1 MRNSIELCSGIALA
15 LCACGAA
22 QETITETTSTA
33 AAAEPPTAV
42 ADGVPPAA
50 PAPAPPV
57 GIAPTPALEFTD
69 SASTGSPTLRLSDG
83 EIGEVLDTVDDAQIA
98 AGELVLA
105 RSHNEAVKELAAGLV
120 KEHKKANQDLGALML
135 RINTPPRDSDASRAL
150 SDKADA
156 TLARLEALEDTELDR
171 AYLDTQVT
179 MHQEML
185 VAVDRTLVPNAQN
198 QDLEVY
204 VASLRPMLSAHLHQA
219 KSLDVVIAAR

>member
-33 AAAEPPTAV
+33 AAAEPPAAV

-50 PAPAPPV
+50 PAPAPPA
-57 GIAPTPALEFTD
+57 GIAPAPALDFAG
-69 SASTGSPTLRLSDG
+69 SASTIPPTIRLSDG

-105 RSHNEAVKELAAGLV
+105 RSHNEAVKELAADLV
-120 KEHKKANQDLGALML
+120 KEHKKANQDIGALML
-135 RINTPPRDSDASRAL
+135 RLNTPPRDSDLSRAL

-156 TLARLEALEDTELDR
+156 TLARLEALDDTALDR
-171 AYLDTQVT
+171 AYLDSQVT
-179 MHQEML
+179 LHQEML

-219 KSLDVVIAAR
+219 TSLNVVLAAR

>member
-15 LCACGAA
+15 LCACGAT

-57 GIAPTPALEFTD
+57 GIAPTPALEFAD
-69 SASTGSPTLRLSDG
+69 SASTMSPAMRLSDG

-105 RSHNEAVKELAAGLV
+105 RSHNEAVKELAADLV
-120 KEHKKANQDLGALML
+120 KEHKKANQDIGALLL
-135 RINTPPRDSDASRAL
+135 RLNIPPRDSDFSRAL
-150 SDKADA
+150 SDEADA
-156 TLARLEALEDTELDR
+156 TLARLEALDDAALDR
-171 AYLDTQVT
+171 EYLDSQVT
-179 MHQEML
+179 ANQEML
-185 VAVDRTLVPNAQN
+185 VAVDRALVPNAQN

-204 VASLRPMLSAHLHQA
+204 IASLRPMLSAHLHQA
-219 KSLDVVIAAR
+219 RSLEVVLAAR